1 MMGCDVTIVGG
12 GPAAFAAALSLAS
25 RGLRVT
31 MLAGPD
37 VPWSPN
43 YGTWVDEAEAVGLG
57 GFLGPVWS
65 DAVVVYDD
73 ERSDQLGR
81 AYARVAKRRLRASLV
96 DRALRGGVD
105 LRWERAVAIDHDPT
119 GSIVETAE
127 GATIRSAMVVDA
139 SGHRPTFVHRDG
151 EPTTFQAAIGM
162 SGTVD
167 HHPWDPT
174 RMTFMDLRTDHLDD
188 ELGQAVPTFLY
199 TMPVGPQRVFLEE
212 TSLLRAPAVPFGVLH
227 RRLRRRLHR
236 MGVSLTDVDATE
248 MCLIPMDTPLP
259 DLTQRVV
266 GFGGAASFVNPASG
280 YLLGRAFGTAPDL
293 ANAIADGL
301 GAGRSPDAV
310 AGQAWRAIWT
320 DDDLLRRELHLFGA
334 RILSE
339 LDAES
344 QRSFFE
350 AFFSMSKPL
359 WSGYLAPRGD
369 LVTLARAMGTLLLAG
384 DNRLRWKLLVSG
396 RRLPGVLI
404 RAAV

>member
-25 RGLRVT
+25 HGLRVT

-43 YGTWVDEAEAVGLG
+43 YGTWVDEAVAVGLG
-57 GFLGPVWS
+57 DFLGPVWS

-73 ERSDQLGR
+73 QRSDALGR
-81 AYARVAKRRLRASLV
+81 AYARVAKRRLRADLIE
-96 DRALRGGVD
+96 RALRAGVT
-105 LRWERAVAIDHDPT
+105 LRWERAVSIEHDPS
-119 GSIVETAE
+119 GSEVLTAE
-127 GATIRSAMVVDA
+127 GSAVRSAMVVDA
-139 SGHRPTFVHRDG
+139 SGHRPTFVRRDG
-151 EPTTFQAAIGM
+151 EATTFQAAIGM
-162 SGTVD
+162 SGSVD
-167 HHPWDPT
+167 HHPWDPS
-174 RMTFMDLRTDHLDD
+174 RMTFMDLRTDHVDD
-188 ELGQAVPTFLY
+188 ALGQSVPTFLY
-199 TMPVGPQRVFLEE
+199 TMPVGPQRVFIEE
-212 TSLLRAPAVPFGVLH
+212 TSLLRAPAVPFPLLH
-227 RRLRRRLHR
+227 RRLRRRLDR
-236 MGVSLTDVDATE
+236 LGVQLTDVDSTE

-280 YLLGRAFGTAPDL
+280 YLLGRTFATAPDL
-293 ANAIADGL
+293 GRAIAAGL
-301 GAGRSPDAV
+301 GAGRAPDVVAV
-310 AGQAWRAIWT
+310 EAWRAIWT

-334 RILSE
+334 RILAE
-339 LDAES
+339 LDSES
-344 QRSFFE
+344 QKSFFE
-350 AFFSMSKPL
+350 AFFSMSKSL